1 MKRLLLLSND
11 ALLCKLFERY
21 AKQFSLQTTVI
32 QDMEKA
38 LHLLQKGQ
46 CEAIVANV
54 PLLSE
59 SCPKK
64 IIRRIHEVNAYIPV
78 FIMVDKI
85 DVSEAI
91 TLTKLGAEYC
101 YSKPY
106 ALEQITDHILNSLKN
121 VPMPKDVAQAV
132 AGSDHPRYL
141 RAKSQLSE
149 HLYKQI
155 DLVADTNFKVVIYG
169 ETGTGKESVARRLCN
184 GKYKNKPFVP
194 VDCGCLNREL
204 AGSELFGHVKGS
216 FSGAYS
222 DKKGAFEEANGGTI
236 FLDEIGNLDYSVQ
249 ILLLRAIE
257 EKKIKRVGSNE
268 EIDIDVR
275 IIAASNEKLSDAVQN
290 GKFREDLYY
299 RLNEFEIVIPPL
311 RERMDDVELFIDF
324 FIDEANRDLGKNIA
338 GVQPDLLEKLKSY
351 DWPGNIRELKN
362 VIRRGSLMAT
372 DRITFSCMSSEFLHR
387 LENPQTEQDLPL
399 LNADTSSSSAGEKKE
414 SLKAKSIIAEYE
426 EIIGMLRKVNFNKT
440 KAAQR
445 LNINRTTLYN
455 KLRAFH
461 ELIAVQGF
469 STVDATPDMPFY
481 GSID

>member
-21 AKQFSLQTTVI
+21 AKQFSLQTTI
-32 QDMEKA
+32 IRDLEEA
-38 LHLLQKGQ
+38 LLLLQKQQ

-59 SCPKK
+59 RCPKK
-64 IIRRIHEVNAYIPV
+64 VIRQIHEVNAHIPV
-78 FIMVDKI
+78 FVMVDKI

-91 TLTKLGAEYC
+91 ILTKLGAEYC

-106 ALEQITDHILNSLKN
+106 ALEQIIDHILNSLPAKSLA
-121 VPMPKDVAQAV
+121 PKTSKSGLG
-132 AGSDHPRYL
+132 GSNHPRYL
-141 RAKSQLSE
+141 RAKSGVSE

-169 ETGTGKESVARRLCN
+169 ETGTGKESVARRLCE
-184 GKYKNKPFVP
+184 GRYKDKPFIP

-204 AGSELFGHVKGS
+204 AGSELFGHIKGS

-222 DKKGAFEEANGGTI
+222 DKKGAFEEASGGTL

-249 ILLLRAIE
+249 VLLLRAIE

-268 EIDIDVR
+268 EINIDVR
-275 IIAASNEKLSDAVQN
+275 IIVASNEKLSLAVEN

-299 RLNEFEIVIPPL
+299 RLNEFEITIPPL
-311 RERMDDVELFIDF
+311 RDRMDDLKLFIDF
-324 FIDEANRDLGKNIA
+324 FIDEGNRDLDKNIR
-338 GVQPDLLEKLKSY
+338 GVAPELMEKFMSY

-362 VIRRGSLMAT
+362 IIRRGCLIA
-372 DRITFSCMSSEFLHR
+372 DDIITESCMSPDFLYR
-387 LENPQTEQDLPL
+387 LEHRETGIDLSDP
-399 LNADTSSSSAGEKKE
+399 AVTDSRK
-414 SLKAKSIIAEYE
+414 SLRAKSIIAEYQ
-426 EIIGMLRKVNFNKT
+426 EIIDMLKEVNFNKT

-461 ELIAVQGF
+461 KLF
-469 STVDATPDMPFY
+469 TVNEA
-481 GSID
+481 GI